1 MQQFLDFVED
11 IKDLIR
17 DKNDIKPVEDMTT
30 LASNAVKDSIKI
42 FETVGEDVVDA
53 NMEID

>member
-1 MQQFLDFVED
+1 MQQCLDFVED